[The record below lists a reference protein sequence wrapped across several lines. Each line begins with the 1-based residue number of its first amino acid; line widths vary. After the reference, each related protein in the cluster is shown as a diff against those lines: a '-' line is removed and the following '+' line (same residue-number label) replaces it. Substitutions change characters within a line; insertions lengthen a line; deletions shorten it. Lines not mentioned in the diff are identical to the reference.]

1 MANKEFKGRVALIT
15 GGSRGIGKAIA
26 EKLAERGA
34 NVVITFFKSR
44 DKAEETVKEIEK
56 KGVKCLA
63 LRSNVK
69 DRGSVFKMFERVKE
83 EFGELDFLIFN
94 AAMGF
99 FSDIRD
105 FPEDKWDITV
115 EANATSFLLCAKESS
130 KLMTKG
136 GKIVGIS
143 SYGSKR
149 FIPGYS
155 AMGASKAVIET
166 LTRYL
171 AVELAELNI
180 NVNCVSGGPVETDS
194 LKMIPEFDKLVEESI
209 KRTPVRRIGQPEDI
223 SAVVSFLC
231 SDDSNWV
238 RGQTIVADGGMS
250 LL

>member
-1 MANKEFKGRVALIT
+1 MAKEFDGKVALIT

-26 EKLAERGA
+26 VKLAQRGA
-34 NVVITFFKSR
+34 NTVITFFKSR
-44 DKAEETVKEIEK
+44 DKAEETAKEIEK
-56 KGVKCLA
+56 LGVQCLT
-63 LRSNVK
+63 LRNNIK
-69 DRGSVFKMFERVKE
+69 DRGSVVKMFEKVKE
-83 EFGELDFLIFN
+83 QFGVLDILVFN

-99 FSDIRD
+99 FSETKD

-115 EANATSFLLCAKESS
+115 EANATSYLLCAKESA
-130 KLMTKG
+130 KLMKNG
-136 GKIVGIS
+136 GKIVGMS

-171 AVELAELNI
+171 AVELADLNI

-194 LKMIPEFDKLVEESI
+194 LKMIPDFDKLVEESV
-209 KRTPVRRIGQPEDI
+209 KRTPVKRIGQPDDI
-223 SAVVSFLC
+223 AAVVSFLC

-238 RGQTIVADGGMS
+238 RGQIIVADGGMS

>member
-1 MANKEFKGRVALIT
+1 MSKEFDGKVALIT

-26 EKLAERGA
+26 GKLAQKGA
-34 NVVITFFKSR
+34 NTIITFFKSR
-44 DKAEETVKEIEK
+44 DKAEETVKEIEHL
-56 KGVKCLA
+56 GVQCKA

-69 DRGSVFKMFERVKE
+69 DRESIVKMFEKVKE
-83 EFGELDFLIFN
+83 QFGVLDFLVFN

-99 FSDIRD
+99 FSTTKD

-115 EANATSFLLCAKESS
+115 KANATSFLLCAKESA
-130 KLMTKG
+130 KLMKTG

-171 AVELAELNI
+171 AVELADLNI

-194 LKMIPEFDKLVEESI
+194 LKMIPGFDQLVEESA
-209 KRTPVRRIGQPEDI
+209 KRTPMKRIGQPEDI
-223 SAVVSFLC
+223 AAVVSFLC
-231 SDDSNWV
+231 SDDSNWI
-238 RGQTIVADGGMS
+238 RGQTIIADGGMS